1 MKVTR
6 IRRVKKIL
14 NFYKNNFGIEPPFR
28 VLVDGTFAFRALK
41 AKVNIAN
48 ELPKYLSPAGSRSV
62 ESGSAQINID
72 SLESGSPASTST
84 SNCEIL
90 TTNCCLKELESLGPQ
105 GNGALCVVRQY
116 PLKPCGYVEP
126 LPPMHCLLS
135 ILRKGKFKVS
145 TYLGSVLGCI

>member
-14 NFYKNNFGIEPPFR
+14 NFYKNNFGIEPPFK

-48 ELPKYLSPAGSRSV
+48 ELPKYLCPAGARNV
-62 ESGSAQINID
+62 ESGSDQVNSD
-72 SLESGSPASTST
+72 SLDSGSRASTSS

-105 GNGALCVVRQY
+105 GNGALCVLRQF
-116 PLKPCGYVEP
+116 PLKPCGHVEP
-126 LPPMHCLLS
+126 IPPTHCLLS
-135 ILRKGKFKVS
+135 ILKKGNFEVR
-145 TYLGSVLGCI
+145 